1 MNQPITHKFEDH
13 SLGTVEL
20 RIPSKAEWVAVA
32 RLAVAAVANRLNFSI
47 EDIEDVKL
55 AVAEACTN
63 CIQHAAGS
71 DQIEITCETHGDGLT
86 VRVRDHGHGT
96 RPDAIQKQQRE
107 QEPRVGGGL
116 GVFLI
121 RSLMD
126 NVEYDVGEGGTNLVM
141 TKKVAS

>member
-1 MNQPITHKFEDH
+1 MNQPVAHPNRT
-13 SLGTVEL
+13 LGVVEL

-63 CIQHAAGS
+63 CIQHAHGS
-71 DQIEITCETHGDGLT
+71 DQIEITCETESDALT
-86 VRVRDHGHGT
+86 VRVRDYGRGT
-96 RPDAIQKQQRE
+96 RPEAISSRRVD
-107 QEPRVGGGL
+107 EPRVGGL

-126 NVEYDVGEGGTNLVM
+126 SVEYDVHPDRGTNLVM
-141 TKKVAS
+141 TKKVTS

>member
-1 MNQPITHKFEDH
+1 MNQPVTHKFEDH
-13 SLGTVEL
+13 SLGTVQL
-20 RIPSKAEWVAVA
+20 RIPCKAEWVAVA

-71 DQIEITCETHGDGLT
+71 DQIEITCETHGEGLT

-96 RPDAIQKQQRE
+96 RPDAIAPKRDD
-107 QEPRVGGGL
+107 EPRVGGL

-126 NVEYDVGEGGTNLVM
+126 NVEYDVGENGTNLVM

>member
-1 MNQPITHKFEDH
+1 MNQRVPQESS
-13 SLGTVEL
+13 SLGIVEL

-71 DQIEITCETHGDGLT
+71 DQIEITCETDPESLT
-86 VRVRDHGHGT
+86 VRVRDHGSGT
-96 RPDAIQKQQRE
+96 RPEQIQSRRVD
-107 QEPRVGGGL
+107 EPRVGGL

-126 NVEYDVGEGGTNLVM
+126 SVEYDVSTESGTNLVM
-141 TKKVAS
+141 TKRVQS